1 MPGPVRQFVVIETL
15 TVGFSGLFAVGGLV
29 GLLGIG
35 EDVTEAI
42 SRVAVSDAV
51 TDGDSVI
58 SSVLV

>member
-1 MPGPVRQFVVIETL
+1 VRQFVVTETL
-15 TVGFSGLFAVGGLV
+15 TVGFSRLIAVGGLV

-42 SRVAVSDAV
+42 SSAAVSDAV
-51 TDGDSVI
+51 AVGVSVI